1 MDSMLPRIES
11 LPGLRDLPR
20 LKTLPE
26 RLGSQSER
34 QSFRLLRPRVQLRL
48 ALYVVGVSLGFAMLF
63 AFNSWA
69 AYGRIFDATLSV
81 SPAPI
86 ADEIGAQTKNYVG
99 VSLVLL
105 VGYSLTVMAVTIAYM
120 HRLLGPTVAL
130 ERHVRALER
139 GDYTSRMSVRE
150 NEMLYRDMAG
160 RLNRLAIRLEDD
172 EQKNDAEL
180 GLGGLAG

>member
-11 LPGLRDLPR
+11 LSGLRGLPR
-20 LKTLPE
+20 LKALPE
-26 RLGSQSER
+26 SLASQGER
-34 QSFRLLRPRVQLRL
+34 RSFRLSRPRVQLRL
-48 ALYVVGVSLGFAMLF
+48 ALYVLAVSLGFAMLF

-69 AYGRIFDATLSV
+69 AYGRIFDATLSI
-81 SPAPI
+81 SPRPI
-86 ADEIGAQTKNYVG
+86 ADELGAQTKNYVG

-160 RLNRLAIRLEDD
+160 RLNRLAIRLEGD
-172 EQKNDAEL
+172 EQKDDSEI
-180 GLGGLAG
+180 GLGRLLG